1 MRNHSSRARPTRV
14 DRVLAQVE
22 AAREESVAFTAELIR
37 VPTVNPPG
45 ASYRECAELIGRRLR
60 EAGLDVQYLE
70 ADGFSEHTATH
81 PRVNVVGRGVGAGAA
96 KRIHL
101 NGHFDV
107 VPPGEG
113 WSVDPFGGVVRDGR
127 IYGRGAS
134 DMKSGIAA
142 AVFAVEAIQ
151 RAGIDLRGAVDVSGT
166 VDEESGGFA
175 GVAHLCR
182 TGLISARNTDYAII
196 PEPFGPDRVCVGHRG
211 VYWFDVVA
219 RGRTAHGSMPHLGRN
234 AVEDMGAVLEAFR
247 TGLAPALASR
257 RSALPVVPEE
267 SRRPSLNVNAIDG
280 GQAGEAVQ
288 SPCVADRC
296 TATFDRRFIPEESF
310 EDVRQEIEHLVAQV
324 AAEDP
329 GRRLDIV
336 DRMVVHPVKTPP
348 GSPLVTALSNAVREV
363 RGADPALV
371 ASPGTYDQK
380 HFARIGGVEHCVAYG
395 PGRLAQAHQ
404 PDESCSVDDLVACT
418 QVLALAVLELA
429 GLGGAQAWPL
439 RCATPAPAPPA
450 PLPPPPPT
458 ASGAGAWPGRS
469 PRRWTRGA
477 SP

>member
-1 MRNHSSRARPTRV
+1 MPNRPNRARPPKRAE
-14 DRVLAQVE
+14 RVLAQVE
-22 AAREESVAFTAELIR
+22 AAREEIVAFTAELIR

-45 ASYRECAELIGRRLR
+45 EAYRDCAELMGRLLR
-60 EAGLDVQYLE
+60 EAGFDVQYVE
-70 ADGFSEHTATH
+70 AEGLPEHTAEH
-81 PRVNVVGRGVGAGAA
+81 PRVNVVGWGGGTGAR

-113 WSVDPFGGVVRDGR
+113 WTVDPFGGVVKGGR

-142 AVFAVEAIQ
+142 AVFAVESLR
-151 RAGIDLRGAVDVSGT
+151 RAGVDLEGAVDISGT

-182 TGLISARNTDYAII
+182 TGLISARNTDYTII

-219 RGRTAHGSMPHLGRN
+219 RGRTAHGSMPYLGHN
-234 AVEDMGAVLEAFR
+234 AIEDMGAVLEAFR

-257 RSALPVVPEE
+257 LSALPVVPED
-267 SRRPSLNVNAIDG
+267 SRRPSLNVNAITG

-296 TATFDRRFIPEESF
+296 TATFDRRFIPEENF
-310 EDVRQEIEHLVAQV
+310 GDVREEVERLIARVE
-324 AAEDP
+324 AEDP
-329 GRRLDIV
+329 GRHLTVV
-336 DRMVVHPVKTPP
+336 DRMVVHPVQAPP
-348 GSPLVTALSNAVREV
+348 RSPLVAAFSNAIREL
-363 RGADPALV
+363 RGGDPVLV

-380 HFARIGGVEHCVAYG
+380 HFALIGGVQHCVAYG
-395 PGRLAQAHQ
+395 PGDLAQAHQ
-404 PDESCSVDDLVACT
+404 PDESCAVDDLVACT

-429 GLGGAQAWPL
+429 GFE
-439 RCATPAPAPPA
+439 
-450 PLPPPPPT
+450 
-458 ASGAGAWPGRS
+458 AG
-469 PRRWTRGA
+469 
-477 SP
+477 